1 MKKDGIY
8 FGLSEDEY
16 FAENRIGSTL
26 LRTLIDAPAKFWFDS
41 YLNPLKKEKNKKCL
55 NDGKIFHKILLEGND
70 SLYADFAIIPSNMH
84 SASKEFKAWKSQQ
97 IRPIIKAEDVKQAQ
111 QVLSHLT
118 QRGSVLSNF
127 FADGYPE
134 VSILWTDDKGYKRA
148 ARIDYLKIGQ
158 LIDVKSF
165 ENWETE
171 NESKYFWK
179 YKVFVQLIDYINALK
194 AARTLPVVKGTAKQK
209 AFWKECAQIDEWL
222 PWVCFVNR
230 EYPQYKLKTME
241 KSKCPDIYKL
251 GNKMIAKAIENL
263 ESYLD
268 KYGASHAWIDEP
280 TPDSLQFQDTD
291 FPQLMSYEI

>member
-8 FGLSEDEY
+8 FGLSEEEY

-26 LRTLIDAPAKFWFDS
+26 LRTLIDSPAKFWFES

-55 NDGKIFHKILLEGND
+55 NEGKIFHKILLEGEKA
-70 SLYADFAIIPSNMH
+70 LTADFAIIPSYMH
-84 SASKEFKAWKSQQ
+84 TASNQFKAWKNQQ
-97 IRPIIKAEDVKQAQ
+97 IRPIIKEEDVKDARR
-111 QVLSHLT
+111 VLSYLT
-118 QRGSVLSNF
+118 RPGDVLTNF
-127 FADGYPE
+127 FKGGYPE
-134 VSILWTDDKGYKRA
+134 VSILWTDDRGFKRS

-171 NESKYFWK
+171 NENKYFWK

-194 AARTLPVVKGTAKQK
+194 AARTLPVIKGTAKQK
-209 AFWKECAQIDEWL
+209 AFWDECTKIDEWL

-241 KSKCPDIYKL
+241 KSKCPEMYKL
-251 GNKMIAKAIENL
+251 GERLINKALNNL
-263 ESYLD
+263 EEYLK
-268 KYGASHAWIDEP
+268 KYGPAYAWIDEP
-280 TPDSLQFQDTD
+280 APASLQFTDID
-291 FPQLMSYEI
+291 FPQLIAYEI